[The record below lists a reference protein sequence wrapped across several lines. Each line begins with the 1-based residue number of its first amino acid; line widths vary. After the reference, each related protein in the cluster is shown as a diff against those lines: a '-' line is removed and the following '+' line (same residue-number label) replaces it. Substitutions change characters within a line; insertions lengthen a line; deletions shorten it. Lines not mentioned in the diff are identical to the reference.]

1 MLWAMWRVGDSNA
14 MMGAFDRSA
23 QSVCGPSDALVYSM
37 LLAINVW
44 QGHGLVEYVL
54 ESWVSA
60 TLTPSILT
68 NVVCCVLPATLM
80 RSNDF
85 SKSESANPFY
95 QRLARL
101 VDVTEDLP
109 STPQDVLRRIEAFG
123 HVSSWLKVA
132 GDEKAEVLADA
143 IKRRPLHC
151 HECTLELGAFV
162 GYSAIRFAGQTSSIR
177 KPRSLCGVSLEIDPV
192 HVAVSRR
199 HLAQAKLS
207 NVAEVWV
214 GQLQDTMPR
223 VGEVLGERCLAFTF
237 MDQRGTTF
245 HEDLMLLE
253 RMPALAPISHVTADN
268 TVKPGSPVF
277 IWHVALGASRRFRT
291 QLWSMPEFALVSIED
306 WQSVSLLLGDRE
318 QAHGCSSA
326 TVLNGRMEAIAQ
338 KSV

>member
-1 MLWAMWRVGDSNA
+1 MLWAIWRVGDSNA
-14 MMGAFDRSA
+14 MIGEFERSA
-23 QSVCGPSDALVYSM
+23 QSSVCGQSDALVYSM
-37 LLAINVW
+37 LLAIHVW
-44 QGHGLVEYVL
+44 QGDGLVEVVL

-68 NVVCCVLPATLM
+68 SVVSCILPATLTL
-80 RSNDF
+80 SNGS
-85 SKSESANPFY
+85 SKSESANPLY

-101 VDVTEDLP
+101 MDVTEALP
-109 STPQDVLRRIEAFG
+109 STPEDVLRRIEAFG

-132 GDEKAEVLADA
+132 GDAKAEVLADA
-143 IKRRPLHC
+143 IDRRPLQR

-162 GYSAIRFAGQTSSIR
+162 GYSAIRFAGQTSATR
-177 KPRSLCGVSLEIDPV
+177 EPRGLCGVSLEIDPV

-207 NVAEVWV
+207 SVAEVWV

-223 VGEVLGERCLAFTF
+223 AGEALGELCLAFTF

-277 IWHVALGASRRFRT
+277 IWHVALGASQRFCT
-291 QLWSMPEFALVSIED
+291 QLWSVPEFALASIED
-306 WQSVSLLLGDRE
+306 WQSVSLVLGDQE
-318 QAHGCSSA
+318 LAHGRSA
-326 TVLNGRMEAIAQ
+326 AGNLKRP
-338 KSV
+338 